1 MLFTPIDAS
10 AVVGGRTPRLS
21 TEKDC
26 ILTEYLAWHAGAT
39 FVYNY
44 GLSCTTVQVHA
55 NSCII
60 ECPIVFTS
68 ERIYS
73 KWYAIVGHSALA
85 QSCLADIIVGSSEQ
99 PFLCSSDSSSFYT
112 FSPFHA
118 SGAIF
123 FIHLNWYTLL
133 TLSLRLLVIKC

>member
-10 AVVGGRTPRLS
+10 AVVGGGTPRLS

-26 ILTEYLAWHAGAT
+26 ILTEYLAWHASAT

-85 QSCLADIIVGSSEQ
+85 QSCLADIIGGSSEQ
-99 PFLCSSDSSSFYT
+99 PFLVVL
-112 FSPFHA
+112 
-118 SGAIF
+118 
-123 FIHLNWYTLL
+123 IHPPSTLL
-133 TLSLRLLVIKC
+133 AHFMQVAPSFLSILIDTPFSLFHWDSWL